1 LDKKDMHH
9 GEVQMKLH
17 ELATVLRSKS
27 AGPFMNTIDIFFDTD
42 EPYRRVRDSGIL
54 TKDLVARLYHIN
66 PKEVL
71 GIFFVDKAR
80 GIKITVPKPYGVA
93 SGDPDCRD
101 IYGALYYIPL
111 QDVEIP

>member
-1 LDKKDMHH
+1 MDKKNIHH

-42 EPYRRVRDSGIL
+42 EPYRRVKDSGIL
-54 TKDLVARLYHIN
+54 TKDLIARLYHIS
-66 PKEVL
+66 PEEVL

-111 QDVEIP
+111 LDVEIP

>member
-1 LDKKDMHH
+1 
-9 GEVQMKLH
+9 MKLH

-27 AGPFMNTIDIFFDTD
+27 AGPFMNTIDIFFDGD

-54 TKDLVARLYHIN
+54 NRDFVARLYNIG
-66 PKEVL
+66 PEEVL
-71 GIFFVDKAR
+71 GIFFVDQAK
-80 GIKITVPKPYGVA
+80 GIKITVPKPSGVA

-111 QDVEIP
+111 LDIEIP

>member
-1 LDKKDMHH
+1 
-9 GEVQMKLH
+9 MKLH

-27 AGPFMNTIDIFFDTD
+27 AGPFRNTIDIFFDMD

-54 TKDLVARLYHIN
+54 TKELVARLYNIG
-66 PKEVL
+66 PEEVL
-71 GIFFVDKAR
+71 GIFFVDEAR

-101 IYGALYYIPL
+101 IYGAQYYIPFL
-111 QDVEIP
+111 DIEIP